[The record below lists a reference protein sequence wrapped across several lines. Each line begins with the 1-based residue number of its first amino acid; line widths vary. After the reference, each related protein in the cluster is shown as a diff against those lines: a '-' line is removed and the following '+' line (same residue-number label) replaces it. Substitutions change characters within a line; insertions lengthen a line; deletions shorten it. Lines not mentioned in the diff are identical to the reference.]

1 MMKRLLAAALFV
13 FPGIAQAEYFDTGN
27 EIWNVCTD
35 NAPGHNYLCI
45 GMAAAYYD
53 MMVAAGYQC
62 AMPAGDRTQV
72 RDVILKYLSDNPA
85 TRTTPASEL
94 AIAAFATAFQC
105 AKPAPLPATTA
116 RSAKQKPKA
125 GPVMLTPVH

>member
-1 MMKRLLAAALFV
+1 MKRLLAAALFL
-13 FPGIAQAEYFDTGN
+13 FPGIAQADYFDTGN

-53 MMVAAGYQC
+53 MMVATGYQC
-62 AMPAGDRTQV
+62 AAPAGDRAQV

-85 TRTTPASEL
+85 MRTTPASPL
-94 AIAAFATAFQC
+94 AITSFATAFQC
-105 AKPAPLPATTA
+105 AKPAPAPATPS
-116 RSAKQKPKA
+116 RSGKPKPKA
-125 GPVMLTPVH
+125 GPVVLTPIH